1 MSCSPVR
8 FVKKHHLLLVQPG
21 AFGKILFLNE
31 YLGQFIALS
40 ESKALISKSD
50 TQYNFGNCW
59 LLTKALALVST
70 RAQISLDLRFFF
82 GGVVCHLQI
91 HFKLSCHLNYS

>member
-70 RAQISLDLRFFF
+70 RAQISLDLRFF
-82 GGVVCHLQI
+82 GGGCVSFANSLQT
-91 HFKLSCHLNYS
+91 

>member
-8 FVKKHHLLLVQPG
+8 FIKKHHLLLVQPG

-40 ESKALISKSD
+40 ESKALSKSD
-50 TQYNFGNCW
+50 TQHNFRNCW

-70 RAQISLDLRFFF
+70 LAQISLDLRFF
-82 GGVVCHLQI
+82 GGGCVSFANSLQT
-91 HFKLSCHLNYS
+91 

>member
-1 MSCSPVR
+1 MSCSPVS
-8 FVKKHHLLLVQPG
+8 FIKKHRLLLVQPG

-70 RAQISLDLRFFF
+70 RAQISLDLRFF
-82 GGVVCHLQI
+82 GGGCVSFANSLQT
-91 HFKLSCHLNYS
+91 

>member
-1 MSCSPVR
+1 MSCSPVS
-8 FVKKHHLLLVQPG
+8 FIKKHHLLLVQPG

-70 RAQISLDLRFFF
+70 RAQISLDLRFFW
-82 GGVVCHLQI
+82 GGLCVICKFTSNLAVI
-91 HFKLSCHLNYS
+91 